1 MFEKSAL
8 GSEPKISQLP
18 QRNPYRA
25 PTSGLWIVTSK
36 QAYPHPLSSVDMK
49 CGYADMAKKRN
60 VDMECGYAD
69 MAKKR
74 NVDMKMRI
82 CGYG

>member
-1 MFEKSAL
+1 MDCGYADMAEK
-8 GSEPKISQLP
+8 
-18 QRNPYRA
+18 RN
-25 PTSGLWIVTSK
+25 
-36 QAYPHPLSSVDMK
+36 VDMK

-69 MAKKR
+69 MAKKP

-82 CGYG
+82 LACSAVPPGPGSQKSKVDQKPATFVGG

>member
-1 MFEKSAL
+1 MSSKLAVE
-8 GSEPKISQLP
+8 
-18 QRNPYRA
+18 
-25 PTSGLWIVTSK
+25 TGLWIVTSK
-36 QAYPHPLSSVDMK
+36 QAYPHPLSSVDMDCGYADMAEKRNVDMK

-74 NVDMKMRI
+74 NVDMKMWI